1 MWPKSSDSKRLWQCW
16 ILIAASRRFSGVVSR
31 RSFCAPVRTASTAF
45 LSTPLRPHSCPH
57 RSVRIPVHTA
67 LSAFLSAPL
76 RPTLARTASSA
87 TYPTQMRTATALP
100 RDSHTPPQPTALLA
114 RLRLA
119 AVLIPRTVSAVGAR
133 FTRARPRARAT
144 ASVPLPY
151 RRRLCRSNRA
161 VPWVRVVIIV
171 CFAVRIDSI
180 AGFGAL
186 SPSGGLSGHPRKHG
200 Q

>member
-45 LSTPLRPHSCPH
+45 LSTPLCPHSCPH

-114 RLRLA
+114 RCTRC
-119 AVLIPRTVSAVGAR
+119 GAHPSHNVR
-133 FTRARPRARAT
+133 GRVFTSVHPRPRARAT
-144 ASVPLPY
+144 ASVPPPH
-151 RRRLCRSNRA
+151 RQRLCRSNRA
-161 VPWVRVVIIV
+161 VPWVRVVIV
-171 CFAVRIDSI
+171 VRFAVRIDSI